1 MKDVMAIYFL
11 RLPQQGLRVVAL
23 HHHLCQSRLDQ
34 GENSG
39 FSQSFIIIP
48 LRSIHI
54 PDLNALQ
61 YSMDNEAQNQIINI
75 FQSPTIFIYLCS
87 GTFWI
92 QFEMCEEIGE
102 GAFGKAVK
110 ARRRKVGSIFESL
123 CA

>member
-11 RLPQQGLRVVAL
+11 RLPQQGLRLVAL

-39 FSQSFIIIP
+39 FSQSFLIIP

-61 YSMDNEAQNQIINI
+61 YSMDNEAQNHIINI
-75 FQSPTIFIYLCS
+75 FQSPTIFIATYAGGPS
-87 GTFWI
+87 GSSLK
-92 QFEMCEEIGE
+92 C
-102 GAFGKAVK
+102 AKRLVK
-110 ARRRKVGSIFESL
+110 ALSGRLLKHVGGR
-123 CA
+123 